1 MRDLIFYNEETNE
14 INTKRIPVVF
24 NDIQEANKTMI
35 TMDIKGKDYVQV
47 NERIKAFRMV
57 YPTGFIKT
65 EMLKNNDGICVI
77 KAAVGYYDKLEHE
90 LTDTIEEIILATGT
104 AEEIE
109 GSTFI
114 NKTSYIENCE
124 TSAIGRALGIAGFG
138 IDTSVASAEEVQNA
152 IANQKKKTGKTYMTD
167 TSEDETYKLKLIDE
181 IYDLIDE
188 TKTDE
193 TKVLKEYQVEEIE
206 QMTKEQMESCKILL
220 LKKKNK

>member
-1 MRDLIFYNEETNE
+1 MRDLIFYNEENNE
-14 INTKRIPVVF
+14 ITTKKIPVVF

-35 TMDIKGKDYVQV
+35 TMDIKGKDYIQV

-65 EMLKNNDGICVI
+65 EIIKNNDGICVI
-77 KAAVGYYDKLEHE
+77 KAMVGYYDYIIQYDSGGSGEIREEH
-90 LTDTIEEIILATGT
+90 ILATGT

-152 IANQKKKTGKTYMTD
+152 LANQKKKTGKTYMTN

-181 IYDLIDE
+181 IYDLIE
-188 TKTDE
+188 E